1 MVGDSAGGNTD
12 LGSGR
17 GKRVFKA
24 VILSQGQ
31 LKIMSNK
38 CQLVKVTQTSC
49 TYVLVPNIAEC
60 VRHQSFVK
68 KMLYFLFI
76 NPSLLD
82 HTRAFSSRWCLK
94 TSTLNRKKLLSLL
107 LSRLDTT
114 LLGTWVCNFVPR
126 RHVQLTKRISSTCWR
141 RAFLFPQNCFVAQN
155 IS

>member
-60 VRHQSFVK
+60 VRHQSFVNK
-68 KMLYFLFI
+68 NALFFVHQSIAVGSYKGLFKPLMFENLY
-76 NPSLLD
+76 
-82 HTRAFSSRWCLK
+82 T
-94 TSTLNRKKLLSLL
+94 
-107 LSRLDTT
+107 
-114 LLGTWVCNFVPR
+114 
-126 RHVQLTKRISSTCWR
+126 
-141 RAFLFPQNCFVAQN
+141 
-155 IS
+155 